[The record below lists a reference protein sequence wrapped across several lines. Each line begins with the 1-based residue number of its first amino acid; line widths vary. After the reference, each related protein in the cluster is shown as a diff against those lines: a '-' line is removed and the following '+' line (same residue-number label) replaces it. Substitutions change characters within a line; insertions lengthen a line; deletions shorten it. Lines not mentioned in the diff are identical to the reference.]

1 MDGTKLYQLQGE
13 YDQGPL
19 SSCTLRQYELSSQD
33 PAQIAASAV
42 IVRSDGGLVGDNNLV
57 GSGTLHMATGPDGR
71 IYVLWSNNGSLSVIN
86 QPNAPGAA
94 CNFVVDQVQLP
105 DTLAI
110 TLPNQIKRYHDSEL
124 SVGVPDMRQ
133 EPVELQVW
141 PVPTDGVLHV
151 RSHHAGQLLVL
162 DALGRTVFSRSI
174 GKNTSLQIDLSRSA
188 AGAYAV
194 HVLAPGSAPVHRM
207 IIKR

>member
-1 MDGTKLYQLQGE
+1 MDGTKLYQLQGN
-13 YDQGPL
+13 YYGDTL
-19 SSCTLRQYELSSQD
+19 ANSTLRQYELSSQD

-42 IVRSDGGLVGDNNLV
+42 IIRSDSGLICESGVFGGGQ
-57 GSGTLHMATGPDGR
+57 LHVATGPDGR
-71 IYVLWSNNGSLSVIN
+71 IYVLWNNTGGLSVIN
-86 QPNAPGAA
+86 EPNAPGAA

-110 TLPNQIKRYHDSEL
+110 TLPNQCKRYHDSEF
-124 SVGVPDMRQ
+124 SVGVPAMQQ
-133 EPVELQVW
+133 EAMVLEVW
-141 PVPTDGVLHV
+141 PVPTEGLVQV
-151 RSHHAGQLLVL
+151 RSRNAGPLLVV

-174 GKNTSLQIDLSRSA
+174 GKNTTLQVDLSRSA

-194 HVLAPGSAPVHRM
+194 HLLAPGAAPVHRM